1 MNDDASLPM
10 VEIELD
16 RNLWNRCYSVHT
28 LVVVGS
34 REEDGEYNL
43 APKHMA
49 MPMGFS
55 PYFGFMGT
63 PRKSTYRNVE
73 REGVFTVSIP
83 TPEQVVT
90 SSLAASQRE
99 EDDSKPVIHSLPTV
113 PARKIDGYF
122 LEDAYFH
129 LECRLDQ
136 IAGKFGEWE
145 MLVGEVVAAYV
156 HDEALRRSG
165 EDEEGG
171 GRIYE
176 APLLAYLHPDR
187 FSVIRESNA
196 FPFPRNFKR

>member
-1 MNDDASLPM
+1 M

-16 RNLWNRCYSVHT
+16 RNLWNRCYTVHT
-28 LVVVGS
+28 LVLIGS

-63 PRKSTYRNVE
+63 PRKSTYRNVK
-73 REGVFTVSIP
+73 REGFFTVSFPAPDQLI
-83 TPEQVVT
+83 T

-99 EDDSKPVIHSLPTV
+99 EDDSKPVIRTLPTV
-113 PARKIDGYF
+113 PARKVEGYL
-122 LEDAYFH
+122 LEGAWFQ

-145 MLVGEVVAAYV
+145 MVVGEVVAAYV
-156 HDEALRRSG
+156 HEKALRRTG

-171 GRIYE
+171 KRIYRS
-176 APLLAYLHPDR
+176 PLLAYLYPDR
-187 FSVIRESNA
+187 FAVIHESHA